1 MFLDFN
7 HSTEIITKLNSLNP
21 TTQPKWGIMTPQHM
35 VEHLIVITKI
45 SNGGLNI
52 PCRIP
57 KDQIAGY
64 RAFLLEADQEM
75 QQGIKAGGMDGLL
88 DLRYANLDEAIK
100 KLAAEIDQF
109 HAFFEANPDAKIV
122 NPVLDEIGYADW
134 KIFHSKHFTHHF
146 KQFGLM

>member
-64 RAFLLEADQEM
+64 RAFLLESDKRCNKE
-75 QQGIKAGGMDGLL
+75 L
-88 DLRYANLDEAIK
+88 
-100 KLAAEIDQF
+100 KLVEWMVCWIY
-109 HAFFEANPDAKIV
+109 V
-122 NPVLDEIGYADW
+122 TL
-134 KIFHSKHFTHHF
+134 T
-146 KQFGLM
+146 